1 MHITSW
7 DDELKKPPTQSKCKM
22 CLLFV
27 GGTGAG
33 VWSAPAAR
41 MFHKSRSGEPLS
53 SPPPRLRNQLLGP
66 LLVPPQL
73 VEHPR
78 ELGLL
83 VRGGR
88 GDGSGAARRRQLR
101 RRGRHRGRSLLRGT
115 LLGLG
120 AGSTLALS
128 HLGLVRGEFR
138 FRFVIKLKVIY
149 M

>member
-1 MHITSW
+1 MLVSGPH
-7 DDELKKPPTQSKCKM
+7 PPQE
-22 CLLFV
+22 
-27 GGTGAG
+27 
-33 VWSAPAAR
+33 

-101 RRGRHRGRSLLRGT
+101 RGLSLRRGR

-128 HLGLVRGEFR
+128 HLGLVRGEFL
-138 FRFVIKLKVIY
+138 FRFVIKLKVICNLY
-149 M
+149 VTFCIVLRFVQQDILKSQKQT

>member
-7 DDELKKPPTQSKCKM
+7 DDELKKPPTQSKCKI

-41 MFHKSRSGEPLS
+41 MFHKSSLGEPLS
-53 SPPPRLRNQLLGP
+53 SPPPRLRNQLLGA

-101 RRGRHRGRSLLRGT
+101 RGLSLLRGT